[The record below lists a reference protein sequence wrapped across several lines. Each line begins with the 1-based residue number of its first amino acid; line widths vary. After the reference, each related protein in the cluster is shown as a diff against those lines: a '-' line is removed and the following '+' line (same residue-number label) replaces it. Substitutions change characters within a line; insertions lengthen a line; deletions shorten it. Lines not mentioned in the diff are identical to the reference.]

1 MKISLKQLSGAL
13 LALGFLNLLGAAHAA
28 DKIAADLVLTKAT
41 LIDVAGGKAV
51 TGKSVVLK
59 GDTILAVVDD
69 KQLSQYAAKQTLSL
83 PGKYVMPGLWD
94 THVHFGGG
102 PALVDENKHLLPL
115 YLAYGITAVRDC
127 SGDLPE
133 SVLQWREQINA
144 RQLEGPTIFTSGAKL
159 EGYKPLWKGTI
170 EVGTPEEIS
179 KALDQLQGQKVD
191 FVKITENTLKPEM
204 YLEALRQAKAR
215 GMRTSG
221 HIPVQLTLATMFDA
235 GLGTV
240 EHQSYL
246 LRAAT
251 PREQE
256 LTEQV
261 AAGTLTGREAVKQ
274 SLATYDEATAR
285 SSFRYMASRGSA
297 VVPTLSVSRVVAY
310 LDQDDHSHDEALQY
324 IGKGLR
330 ATYDWRV
337 QRAAQDDAAAIAHRK
352 AVFEK
357 SASLLPILQQEGVSI
372 IAGTDAGFLNSYDY
386 PGQALHDEIGL
397 YVNYGLTP
405 AQALQTAVIN
415 GPRFLGKQ
423 DRYGALEAGKAAD
436 VLVLD
441 ANPLQDIA
449 ATRKIRTVISHG
461 KVYDRARLDKILAD
475 TKAWAAQTRAE

>member
-1 MKISLKQLSGAL
+1 MRKIAGTMLT
-13 LALGFLNLLGAAHAA
+13 LGLITSVHAA

-41 LIDVAGGKAV
+41 LIDVAGGKTV

-59 GDTILAVVDD
+59 GDSILAVVDD
-69 KQLSQYAAKQTLSL
+69 KQLSQYAAKKTISL
-83 PGKYVMPGLWD
+83 PGKYLMPGLWD

-102 PALVDENKHLLPL
+102 PALIQENKHLLQL

-127 SGDLPE
+127 SGDLPDT
-133 SVLQWREQINA
+133 VLQWRDQVNA
-144 RQLEGPTIFTSGAKL
+144 RQLEGPTIFTSAAKL

-170 EVGTPEEIS
+170 EVGTPEEVS
-179 KALDQLQGQKVD
+179 KALDKLQGQKVD
-191 FVKITENTLKPEM
+191 FVKITENTLKPEI
-204 YLEALRQAKAR
+204 YLEALRQAKER

-251 PREQE
+251 PKEKE

-261 AAGTLTGREAVKQ
+261 AAGTLTGKEAVKQ

-285 SSFRYMASRGSA
+285 SSFRYMASKGTA
-297 VVPTLSVSRVVAY
+297 IVPTLSVSRVVAY
-310 LDQDDHSHDEALQY
+310 LDHDDHSHDEALQY

-405 AQALQTAVIN
+405 VQALQTAVIN
-415 GPRFLGKQ
+415 GPRFLGKL
-423 DRYGALEAGKAAD
+423 DRYGSLEAGKSAD
-436 VLVLD
+436 LLVLD
-441 ANPLQDIA
+441 ANPLKDIS

-461 KVYDRARLDKILAD
+461 TVYDRARLDKILAD
-475 TKAWAAQTRAE
+475 TKAWAAKTVAPSGS